1 MARIITKELAE
12 KIVRKLGAVRLQSG
26 GAHEI
31 YGVLE
36 NGVLIASFGLRRGS
50 EKEKGHDHIPNDLH
64 VGPGFAKAL
73 AQCTKSKKEWLQ
85 AMKNKGLL
93 PETDV

>member
-1 MARIITKELAE
+1 MARIITKELAQ
-12 KIVRKLGAVRLQSG
+12 KIIRKLGAVSLQSG

-36 NGVLIASFGLRRGS
+36 GDVLIASFGLRRGS
-50 EKEKGHDHIPNDLH
+50 EKDKGHDHIPNDLH

-73 AQCTKSKKEWLQ
+73 AQCTKSRDEWLQ
-85 AMKNKGLL
+85 LMKHKGLL
-93 PETDV
+93 PDAEV